1 MKPENV
7 QKVLTMFR
15 LAYPISF
22 SKTTPEES
30 QILLNLWCLGLSQ
43 YEDAKVNAAAITWIC
58 THDGAFAP
66 TLGQL
71 VSKIKRIPLY
81 EYSHVYPK
89 LFIGCKGTPIGNA
102 KQIADRSQIEYKSY
116 LPDDLESRATPE
128 QIAEVK
134 ELQRRIRERN
144 QKNGYGR

>member
-43 YEDAKVNAAAITWIC
+43 YEDAKVNAATITWIC

-71 VSKIKRIPLY
+71 TSQIRRIPIY
-81 EYSHVYPK
+81 EYSHVYPN
-89 LFIGCKGTPIGNA
+89 LFIDCKGTPIGNA
-102 KQIADRSQIEYKSY
+102 KQIADRSQIEYKNY
-116 LPDDLESRATPE
+116 LPENQEPRATPE
-128 QIAEVK
+128 QIAELK
-134 ELQRRIRERN
+134 ELQRRILERR
-144 QKNGYGR
+144 KKENGSA